1 MNLSASGDLV
11 LPQQGTCLD
20 QPCQK
25 PEQQEQIGQDTALA
39 SCLVFWEKLGSTSL
53 ISMDFPDGE
62 GLGYWGWIAGSGLQP
77 QELASPNQQSVQQ
90 IVAYEHLAALFFS
103 G

>member
-11 LPQQGTCLD
+11 LPQQGTCLG

-62 GLGYWGWIAGSGLQP
+62 VLMGVDRWLGTPTPGISF
-77 QELASPNQQSVQQ
+77 SQSA
-90 IVAYEHLAALFFS
+90 IDAANRCL
-103 G
+103 

>member
-62 GLGYWGWIAGSGLQP
+62 GLGYWGVDRWFGTPTPGISF
-77 QELASPNQQSVQQ
+77 SQSA
-90 IVAYEHLAALFFS
+90 IGAANRCL
-103 G
+103 